1 MRINFVCFSAILAV
15 QSTLFTVCEGNQE
28 RPFGLSHPLAAP
40 VIHRGGGKI
49 DDVTKKA
56 ANFAADLKKKKEAL
70 EDLQSKTAADLKKKK
85 KALEDLQSKTAA
97 DLKEKKEAVED
108 LKRKAATEY
117 KKTKEAVEDLKRKAA
132 IDFKK
137 TKQSVEDLKSEAK
150 KIAKTER
157 RKDAIVDLKHKKDA
171 VEDAFDD
178 EDFSIAAF
186 LAGRMKTST
195 AFKGLVDRLKTSD
208 RFPYLIS
215 LALSAVYFYY
225 FNFTP
230 PPTCKNYVD
239 GFCVTGITGVEKQ
252 RRCPEGNSHIWSWYE
267 DIVFTI
273 ISIIL
278 PFASKTEFP
287 LGSRISTP
295 AIIFG
300 HGFLH
305 KWISSKGCSIVDPA
319 LVEMG
324 EKFYSAF
331 VVALTSIMFFG
342 FSNLPGKRPA
352 LFILLEVLGISYGI
366 ISQSLAKVADG
377 NAIAM
382 LFLSTQLIVSYLGA
396 FHPGAQ
402 STKIVGQTFI
412 FPCIVSLL
420 ECLKCDWFN
429 TIGKCAYT
437 LRQINFIVTLFTA
450 EINFCTRV
458 LL

>member
-1 MRINFVCFSAILAV
+1 VRINFVCVSAIFAV
-15 QSTLFTVCEGNQE
+15 QSTLFTLCEGNQE
-28 RPFGLSHPLAAP
+28 RPFGMSHPLAAP

-56 ANFAADLKKKKEAL
+56 ENFAADLKKKKEAV
-70 EDLQSKTAADLKKKK
+70 EDFKSKAAADF
-85 KALEDLQSKTAA
+85 
-97 DLKEKKEAVED
+97 KEKKEAVED
-108 LKRKAATEY
+108 LKSKAE
-117 KKTKEAVEDLKRKAA
+117 
-132 IDFKK
+132 
-137 TKQSVEDLKSEAK
+137 
-150 KIAKTER
+150 KIVKMKR
-157 RKDAIVDLKHKKDA
+157 RKDAIVDLKNKKDA
-171 VEDAFDD
+171 IVDLKRKKDAIGDALDD
-178 EDFSIAAF
+178 KDFSIAAL

-195 AFKGLVDRLKTSD
+195 AFKGLFYRLKTSD

-230 PPTCKNYVD
+230 APTCKNYLD
-239 GFCVTGITGVEKQ
+239 GFCVTGITGVKKQ
-252 RRCPEGNSHIWSWYE
+252 RKCPEGNSHLWSWYE

-287 LGSRISTP
+287 LGTRISTP

-305 KWISSKGCSIVDPA
+305 KWISSQGCSIVNPA

-429 TIGKCAYT
+429 TIGGHFWYDFFLHISVVST
-437 LRQINFIVTLFTA
+437 FLPGLD
-450 EINFCTRV
+450 
-458 LL
+458 LLDYIPGLKKNEKVE